1 MARARATNDG
11 DPGDRSRQG
20 GGWDFPRGWPASAK
34 PPSSAAL
41 RGRIAEIAPGVYRCR
56 IIEQR
61 GLGELRLVSP
71 QEDVIAEIV
80 RAVRS
85 LGDVP
90 PDIIDGIG
98 RDTNIVRDLKLDSI
112 AVMDFIMELETRFNT
127 VVPLDAIAD
136 VQTVGDLA
144 DILARNHAQ
153 V

>member
-1 MARARATNDG
+1 M
-11 DPGDRSRQG
+11 
-20 GGWDFPRGWPASAK
+20 
-34 PPSSAAL
+34 
-41 RGRIAEIAPGVYRCR
+41 
-56 IIEQR
+56 
-61 GLGELRLVSP
+61 VSP

>member
-1 MARARATNDG
+1 M
-11 DPGDRSRQG
+11 
-20 GGWDFPRGWPASAK
+20 
-34 PPSSAAL
+34 
-41 RGRIAEIAPGVYRCR
+41 
-56 IIEQR
+56 
-61 GLGELRLVSP
+61 VSP

-90 PDIIDGIG
+90 SDIIAGIG